1 MNHSES
7 IPTAGQTPNRV
18 LLDTSVFIHYLND
31 GKKLQEGWI
40 DLILNPQVEV
50 YVSTISFWEISIK
63 KSLNKLHI
71 KQNLFQIEKLCQM
84 NEFKLINFQHQALEI
99 IENIPWIHRDPF
111 DRYLIVQCIF
121 NDLTLITQDAL
132 IKKYAECTEL
142 RVV

>member
-1 MNHSES
+1 MKISES
-7 IPTAGQTPNRV
+7 LQTAGLRPTRIM
-18 LLDTSVFIHYLND
+18 LDTSVFMHYLND
-31 GKKLQEGWI
+31 GKKLQEGWV
-40 DLILNPQVEV
+40 DLIINPQVEV

-63 KSLNKLHI
+63 KSLNKLPI

-111 DRYLIVQCIF
+111 DRYLLSQCIF
-121 NDLTLITQDAL
+121 NDLTFMTQDAL
-132 IKKYAECTEL
+132 VKQYAECTEL